1 MSRQRIV
8 VGATGDDDRVFA
20 VARTLRDAGREVVL
34 LGGGQSAG
42 QLISAALAEDADELV
57 VCTDDAGMASIES
70 VRAQLGAEHIRLTA
84 AGVTDPTRQ
93 HPA

>member
-1 MSRQRIV
+1 M
-8 VGATGDDDRVFA
+8 VGATDHDDRVFA

-34 LGGGQSAG
+34 VGGGQSAE
-42 QLISAALAEDADELV
+42 QLVRTALAEDAAELV

-70 VRAQLGAEHIRLTA
+70 VRARLGAEHVRLTA